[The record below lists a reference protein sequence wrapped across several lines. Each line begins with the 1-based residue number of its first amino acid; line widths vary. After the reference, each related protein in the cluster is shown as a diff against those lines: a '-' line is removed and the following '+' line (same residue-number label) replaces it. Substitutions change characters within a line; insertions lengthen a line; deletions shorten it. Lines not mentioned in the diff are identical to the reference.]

1 MYINLLFGTGYV
13 KNHNKRTNN
22 VWRKTKKKDGG
33 WEGVEDFLHINTIMA
48 NTLQCFKS
56 FRDGKDIKMQF

>member
-1 MYINLLFGTGYV
+1 MCGG
-13 KNHNKRTNN
+13 KQ
-22 VWRKTKKKDGG
+22 KKDGG
-33 WEGVEDFLHINTIMA
+33 WEGVEDFLHINRIMA

>member
-1 MYINLLFGTGYV
+1 MCGG
-13 KNHNKRTNN
+13 KQ
-22 VWRKTKKKDGG
+22 KKDGG

-56 FRDGKDIKMQF
+56 FRDGKDIRMQF

>member
-13 KNHNKRTNN
+13 KNHNKRAND
-22 VWRKTKKKDGG
+22 VWRKTKKRC
-33 WEGVEDFLHINTIMA
+33 EMGVEDFLHINRIMA

-56 FRDGKDIKMQF
+56 FRDRKDIKMQF